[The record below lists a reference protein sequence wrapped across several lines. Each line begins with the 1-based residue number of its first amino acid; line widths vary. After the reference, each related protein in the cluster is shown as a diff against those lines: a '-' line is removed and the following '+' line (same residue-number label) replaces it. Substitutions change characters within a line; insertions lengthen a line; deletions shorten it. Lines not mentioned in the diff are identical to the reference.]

1 MRGYKKFKNV
11 PTTIDGIKFQSKGEA
26 DRYLE
31 LKLMERAGYISELS
45 LQPKFPLVVNGNPV
59 KIRSGSYPNGR
70 AVSYYA
76 DFRYKDCNGVDIV
89 EDFKGM
95 DLPISRLKRALVES
109 IYGIQV
115 LVTKKA
121 SRRTRCL

>member
-1 MRGYKKFKNV
+1 MAKYKNKITFV
-11 PTTIDGIKFQSKGEA
+11 DGIRFQSKGEA
-26 DRYLE
+26 DRYTDLR
-31 LKLMERAGYISELS
+31 LMEKAGYISELS
-45 LQPKFPLVVNGNPV
+45 LQPKFPIVINNKPV
-59 KIRSGSYPNGR
+59 KIRSAGCPNGR

-76 DFRYKDCNGVDIV
+76 DFRYKDSKGVDVV

-115 LVTKKA
+115 LVTKRP
-121 SRRTRCL
+121 SRGTRRS